1 MLVDHKR
8 GTKSERLILSKVAGS
23 EVKEVRDKGVTQMEK

>member
-23 EVKEVRDKGVTQMEK
+23 EVRDKGVTQMEK